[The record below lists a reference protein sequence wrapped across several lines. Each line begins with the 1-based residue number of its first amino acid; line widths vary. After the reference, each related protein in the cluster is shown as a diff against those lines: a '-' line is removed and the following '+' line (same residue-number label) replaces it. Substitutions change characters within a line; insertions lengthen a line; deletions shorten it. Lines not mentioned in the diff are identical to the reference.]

1 MSVIIIVGII
11 WGICK
16 LISAASAASKERAR
30 QAEMARVRAAQE
42 RQRAEQARMREEW
55 KAAQAAERERVRQ
68 MVELEKEQ
76 ARQAKEQERIAKE
89 QERQAAQLAK
99 HEEQIAKLEM
109 RMATAE
115 SELAFNREQRDRL
128 FKLLDIEERER
139 DAAIEGSATWQ
150 KHHRKVISLE
160 NQIHTVQKRI
170 DKAHMDKAYCEKQ
183 MEQAIARH
191 VNIISA

>member
-1 MSVIIIVGII
+1 MGLIIIAAVI

-42 RQRAEQARMREEW
+42 RQRAEQQRIREEW
-55 KAAQAAERERVRQ
+55 KRAQAEARAETQRMIALER
-68 MVELEKEQ
+68 EQ
-76 ARQAKEQERIAKE
+76 ARQAKEQERIEKE

-99 HEEQIAKLEM
+99 HEEMIRKLEM
-109 RMATAE
+109 RMVTAE

-128 FKLLDIEERER
+128 FLLLDIEERER
-139 DAAIEGSATWQ
+139 DAAIEGSRTWQ
-150 KHHRKVISLE
+150 AHHKKVISLE

-170 DKAHMDKAYCEKQ
+170 DKAHMDKAYCESK
-183 MEQAIARH
+183 MA
-191 VNIISA
+191 S

>member
-1 MSVIIIVGII
+1 MSLIIVIGCI

-16 LISAASAASKERAR
+16 LISAASAAAKERAR
-30 QAEMARVRAAQE
+30 QAEIERIRREQE
-42 RQRAEQARMREEW
+42 RVKLEQARQREAW
-55 KAAQAAERERVRQ
+55 KAAQAAEIERVRQ
-68 MVELEKEQ
+68 MVELEREQ
-76 ARQAKEQERIAKE
+76 ARQAKEQERLAKE

-99 HEEQIAKLEM
+99 HDEMIRKLEM

-139 DAAIEGSATWQ
+139 DGAIPESATWQ
-150 KHHRKVISLE
+150 KHQRKVISLE

-170 DKAHMDKAYCEKQ
+170 DKAHMDKAFCESK
-183 MEQAIARH
+183 MA
-191 VNIISA
+191 S